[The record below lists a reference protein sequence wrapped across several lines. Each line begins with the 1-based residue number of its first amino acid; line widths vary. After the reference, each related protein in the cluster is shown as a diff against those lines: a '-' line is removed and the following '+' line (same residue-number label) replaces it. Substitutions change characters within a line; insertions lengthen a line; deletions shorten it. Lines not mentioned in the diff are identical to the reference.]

1 MKTWC
6 VCFDIPSRCCEETD
20 TLGNTICDKL
30 MENKKDTVHYSLYDR
45 IDIVSWRLS
54 RNMETTSFVD
64 EIEIE
69 RN

>member
-1 MKTWC
+1 
-6 VCFDIPSRCCEETD
+6 
-20 TLGNTICDKL
+20 

-64 EIEIE
+64 EIDIE